1 MNWSFEVCSG
11 SNAKFAYTTDICS
24 SPSCTFLDFK
34 KNGLEVYCKHILF
47 VLLYPLDRNEIECSF
62 TRSIG
67 GADLRSILEKTID
80 ARYFNQAK
88 KSHRKDYKT
97 ILADYP
103 SYNNVQ
109 LFTIHHKLLKYTKCQ
124 GCKDLLLISE
134 LSIKVDG
141 ALRIPLG
148 TKKAAELT
156 MYF

>member
-1 MNWSFEVCSG
+1 MQDTLT
-11 SNAKFAYTTDICS
+11 K
-24 SPSCTFLDFK
+24 P
-34 KNGLEVYCKHILF
+34 
-47 VLLYPLDRNEIECSF
+47 
-62 TRSIG
+62 
-67 GADLRSILEKTID
+67 
-80 ARYFNQAK
+80 
-88 KSHRKDYKT
+88 
-97 ILADYP
+97 DYP

-156 MYF
+156 MYFWTKRECLKKPPMWTNINFSGEIAWADDVTNTKIDNFSKWFMNMIFLRRLLFFFILLNFYTFIVLFD